1 MQSSLSKTSAG
12 ASRHDL
18 IPTRGPKDRVGRRKI
33 ALGTAVLF
41 LLGSI
46 PAIFA
51 LAGGAS
57 TSAPPPVSLFSGAS
71 GPSQASSDSNSVEL
85 GVKFRSSV
93 NGAVTAI
100 SFFKAA
106 GTPDVTRSGHLW
118 TSRGQL
124 LASVVF
130 SDESSSGW
138 QQATLSAPVEISARR
153 YYVVSYFAQKGGYVS
168 THNYFTSSVE
178 SGPLTASSRG
188 NGVFCYSR
196 RPCFPN
202 QTYMSSNYFA
212 DLLFVAGDAS
222 TSPAAPTSASSTTS
236 AAPTTVATTVP
247 PTTSATT
254 TTVATTTTKA
264 TTTTTAAP
272 IAAPA
277 TQTPAPVLPSNPGAS
292 QSLNCSP
299 APHLC
304 GFPDETNTGV
314 LAGATLTKVP
324 SQATSGPGWSC
335 SGSNCSGGVTI
346 TGNVGSATSGLEL
359 ADGITARVP
368 NGTNGIRINNL
379 KILGAHGSYTA
390 GITLAAGSRN
400 VVITNCEIQGA
411 APSDGFS
418 TPRKAMAGVLGIN
431 ASPAAAASIT
441 VDHCNIHGFSTGIYF
456 QVENGDDVVT
466 NNFIHGET
474 CWDYTHS
481 IDCLTSQ
488 SRYGG
493 SAYTDHLN
501 NFQSGGGPGTSGNAG
516 SLLLQNNTFWQ
527 DGLCCTS
534 DTIALFN
541 DSGSRNLQTNAYA
554 RIDHNLV
561 SGAGNCIAPGYGGS
575 GGPGTPSYVA
585 ITNMHYSTKY
595 GKNCGWNA
603 ISYFD
608 PSAWPKQ
615 GAGNYQCGNVW
626 DDGALAG
633 SGADQSNTYPTSMKP
648 VVSCTGMPAW

>member
-1 MQSSLSKTSAG
+1 MSALLAVVMSIPLALALSGGAVAQAAPVSMFSDVNG
-12 ASRHDL
+12 PNSASRD
-18 IPTRGPKDRVGRRKI
+18 T
-33 ALGTAVLF
+33 
-41 LLGSI
+41 
-46 PAIFA
+46 
-51 LAGGAS
+51 
-57 TSAPPPVSLFSGAS
+57 
-71 GPSQASSDSNSVEL
+71 NSVEL
-85 GVKFRSSV
+85 GMKFRSSV
-93 NGAVTAI
+93 DGTVTAI
-100 SFFKAA
+100 SYYKATGA
-106 GTPDVTRSGHLW
+106 PAATRSGHLW
-118 TSRGQL
+118 TSTGEL
-124 LASVVF
+124 LASVAF
-130 SDESSSGW
+130 SDETASGW
-138 QQATLSAPVEISARR
+138 QEVTLSTPVDIIA
-153 YYVVSYFAQKGGYVS
+153 YTNYVVSYFAPGGGYAS
-168 THNYFTSSVE
+168 THNYFTSAVVN
-178 SGPLTASSRG
+178 GPLSASSRG
-188 NGVFCYSR
+188 NGVFCYSQKS
-196 RPCFPN
+196 CFPN
-202 QTYMSSNYFA
+202 QTYMSSNYYA
-212 DLLFVAGDAS
+212 DVVFVPPS
-222 TSPAAPTSASSTTS
+222 TSASSTTS

-247 PTTSATT
+247 PTTVPPTTVATPTTSAT
-254 TTVATTTTKA
+254 TTVATTTTNA
-264 TTTTTAAP
+264 TTTTTTTTTTSLP
-272 IAAPA
+272 VTTTTA
-277 TQTPAPVLPSNPGAS
+277 TVPPSGS

-541 DSGSRNLQTNAYA
+541 DSGSRNLQTNVYA